1 MNYEISVELDT
12 IVDICV
18 TEKSTKLY
26 TILAESER
34 EAINKTLDI
43 VYKNLKENQTFV
55 SLAIISIY

>member
-26 TILAESER
+26 IILAESER

-43 VYKNLKENQTFV
+43 VYKNLKENQTFI
-55 SLAIISIY
+55 SLTIISSY